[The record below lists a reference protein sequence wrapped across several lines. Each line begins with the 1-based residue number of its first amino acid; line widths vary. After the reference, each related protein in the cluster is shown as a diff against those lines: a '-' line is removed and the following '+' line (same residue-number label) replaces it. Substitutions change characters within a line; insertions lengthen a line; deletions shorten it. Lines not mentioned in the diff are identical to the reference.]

1 MKNEAEV
8 SVELYDS
15 MFERNVA
22 YIKDLEHNLILKLL
36 HLVKVPHS
44 IYKVMDIERSGMH
57 GT

>member
-44 IYKVMDIERSGMH
+44 IYKVMDI
-57 GT
+57 